1 MEIVAT
7 NANSLFKEVI
17 RFMFEERETIDC
29 PEHSVAKELINA
41 TLILTD
47 PTLNLMN
54 AKDGRNMSMRYA
66 VGEFLW
72 YMSNSPFTADIDK
85 FSKFWKT
92 IENDDHTV
100 NSNYGWC
107 IRDKYNCDQ
116 WENCKYILRN
126 NPASRKA
133 IIHIKE
139 CIDYQ
144 LAIPKDVNCTLTLQ
158 FLIRNNKLHMIT
170 NMRSNDVWLGLPYD
184 IFCFT
189 CMQILM
195 AMELHVDIGNYYHNA
210 GSLHLYKKNFEKAQ
224 EIYNRIKGGTNA
236 V

>member
-7 NANSLFKEVI
+7 NANSLFEEVI
-17 RFMFEERETIDC
+17 TSMFEDVEALDF
-29 PEHSVAKELINA
+29 PESNVAKELINA
-41 TLILTD
+41 NLVLTD

-66 VGEFLW
+66 IGEFLW
-72 YMSNSPFTADIDK
+72 YMSQSPYTKDIEK

-107 IRDKYNCDQ
+107 IHDKYDCDQ
-116 WENCKYILRN
+116 WENCKQILRDS
-126 NPASRKA
+126 PASRQA

-139 CIDYQ
+139 CIDYR
-144 LAIPKDVNCTLTLQ
+144 LKVPKDVNCTLTLQ
-158 FLIRNNKLHMIT
+158 FLIRNNKLNMIT
-170 NMRSNDVWLGLPYD
+170 TMRSNDVWLGLPYD
-184 IFCFT
+184 VFCFT
-189 CMQILM
+189 CMQMLM
-195 AMELHVDIGNYYHNA
+195 AMELHVDIGTYYHNA
-210 GSLHLYKKNFEKAQ
+210 GSLHLYKKDFEKVQ
-224 EIYNRIKGGTNA
+224 TIYNRIKEERNG